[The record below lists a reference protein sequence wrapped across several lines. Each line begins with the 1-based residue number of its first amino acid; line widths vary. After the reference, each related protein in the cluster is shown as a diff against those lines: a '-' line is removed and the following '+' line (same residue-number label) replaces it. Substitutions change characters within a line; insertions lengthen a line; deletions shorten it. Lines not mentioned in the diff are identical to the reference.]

1 MPSSNILP
9 ILYSFRRCPYAMRG
23 RMGLFASG
31 VVVELREIVL
41 RNKPVHMLEI
51 SPKGTI
57 PVLLLPDGTVI
68 EESLDIMLWALKQN
82 DPWDWLSPEE
92 ETLDDM
98 LALIDELDGSFKHHL
113 DRYKY
118 SSRYEN
124 ADEVVHRSMAMVAL
138 ASLQARLELSPHL
151 FGSRPCLADIAL
163 FPFVRQFANTDRDWF
178 DTNAPIA
185 LRKWLVGHETSELFM
200 NIFCKWPVWQEGD
213 PVTQFPAIKQ
223 EQE

>member
-1 MPSSNILP
+1 MPNSEPLP

-31 VVVELREIVL
+31 IVVELREIVL
-41 RNKPVHMLEI
+41 RDKPAHMLEI

-57 PVLLLPDGTVI
+57 PVLLLPNGTVVD
-68 EESLDIMLWALKQN
+68 ESLDIMLWALRQN
-82 DPWDWLSPEE
+82 DPYSWLAPETG
-92 ETLDDM
+92 TLDDA
-98 LALIDELDGSFKHHL
+98 LALIEELDGSFKHHL

-118 SSRYEN
+118 SSRFEDS
-124 ADEVVHRSMAMVAL
+124 DEIVHRSMAMVAL

-178 DTNAPIA
+178 DSNAPVA
-185 LRKWLVGHETSELFM
+185 LRKWLVEHETSQLFIK
-200 NIFCKWPVWQEGD
+200 IFSKWPVWKEGD
-213 PVTQFPAIKQ
+213 QLTLFPAQ
-223 EQE
+223 D